1 MVDSSGN
8 LFGTTSL
15 GTNFQQGTVF
25 ELSPDGQGGWTG
37 KLLNKLRQSTGG
49 RPHAPLLLD
58 AAGNLYGMTLNAG
71 ALFELSPSLVYTRL
85 IRFIGTNGASPY
97 SGLVFDSLGN
107 LYGVT
112 SQGGGTGTDDGVAFE
127 VTP

>member
-1 MVDSSGN
+1 
-8 LFGTTSL
+8 
-15 GTNFQQGTVF
+15 
-25 ELSPDGQGGWTG
+25 
-37 KLLNKLRQSTGG
+37 
-49 RPHAPLLLD
+49 
-58 AAGNLYGMTLNAG
+58 MTLNAG